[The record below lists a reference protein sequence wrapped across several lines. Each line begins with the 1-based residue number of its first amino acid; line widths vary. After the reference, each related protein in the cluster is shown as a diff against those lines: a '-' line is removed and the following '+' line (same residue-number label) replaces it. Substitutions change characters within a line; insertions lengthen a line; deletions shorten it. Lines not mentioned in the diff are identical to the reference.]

1 MQIDMH
7 YYGTYVLARAAGINE
22 AAAWVIATASQFVD
36 DSVETVKD
44 CRFRDGTRLRQI
56 VTAHHTLSIANTSK
70 DDQKHVWVPFH
81 FLPGGGESQD
91 DPFEKRLLCGKNSLI
106 ARQMLDNAI
115 SLSVCEYGVEL
126 TGITAHVFADTF
138 SHCGFSGISSHYNEI
153 KNKSIKLMNYDE
165 FPEAIRK
172 YIGSKLQKKLSEKI
186 KDIAAALRRFFSF
199 TAENISRGLGHG
211 AVVSFPDIPFL
222 KWNFIFEDERPGYTT
237 GEEDNSIRFL
247 EGCELLY
254 NYFRRFA
261 EANPSA
267 SDNFPADSKLSF
279 PEIRDDILSILTH
292 PGNKEE
298 RIGKWQEFYKGNSK
312 INASGKAIPDYEINE
327 WTGNLEE
334 ICGSGNINDVNINL
348 RHFYQGA
355 EYHRDYVLKTLL
367 PANGIHVI

>member
-22 AAAWVIATASQFVD
+22 SSARVIATASQFVD
-36 DSVETVKD
+36 DSVETVKH
-44 CRFRDGTRLRQI
+44 CRFSDGSRLRQI

-81 FLPGGGESQD
+81 FLPGGVSAD

-106 ARQMLDNAI
+106 AQQMLDNAI
-115 SLSVCEYGVEL
+115 SFAGSEYGVEL

-153 KNKSIKLMNYDE
+153 KNKSIKLVNYDE

-172 YIGSKLQKKLSEKI
+172 YISDKLEKKLSEKI

-199 TAENISRGLGHG
+199 TAENISKGLGHG

-222 KWNFIFEDERPGYTT
+222 KWNFIFEDGRQGYSA
-237 GEEDNSIRFL
+237 GDEDNSIRFL

-254 NYFRRFA
+254 NYFRRFIEAKTSAA
-261 EANPSA
+261 ENS
-267 SDNFPADSKLSF
+267 PAERINSF
-279 PEIRDDILSILTH
+279 LEIRNDILNILTH
-292 PGNKEE
+292 PGNKDD
-298 RIGKWQEFYKGNSK
+298 RIRKWQEFYKGNK
-312 INASGKAIPDYEINE
+312 RINASGKAIPDYDING
-327 WTGNLEE
+327 WIGNLEE

-367 PANGIHVI
+367 PLHGIHVI